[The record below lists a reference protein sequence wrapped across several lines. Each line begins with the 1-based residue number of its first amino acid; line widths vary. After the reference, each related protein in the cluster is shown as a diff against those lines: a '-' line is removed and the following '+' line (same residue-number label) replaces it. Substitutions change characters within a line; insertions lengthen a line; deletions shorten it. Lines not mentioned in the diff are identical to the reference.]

1 MPNMG
6 LFDSLAKQALGSML
20 GGKGMDGITEAASS
34 MLNQAGGLEGMKAK
48 FEQAGLGEKFQ
59 SWTSTGDNQPVEPSQ
74 LQSVLGSDLVQ
85 SVAGKLGM
93 DSAKLSGL
101 LADFLPKI
109 IDQLTP
115 KGQIETNNPSSN
127 DLQGAIGNLMKGF
140 LG

>member
-1 MPNMG
+1 MG

-20 GGKGMDGITEAASS
+20 GGKGMDGLTDAASS
-34 MLNQAGGLEGMKAK
+34 LLSQAGGLEGLKSR

-59 SWTSTGDNQPVEPSQ
+59 SWTSTGANEPVQASQ
-74 LQSVLGSDLVQ
+74 LEGVLGSEAIQGL
-85 SVAGKLGM
+85 AAKLGM
-93 DSAKLSGL
+93 DSAKISSL

-115 KGQIETNNPSSN
+115 KGQIDNNHPSSN

-140 LG
+140 FG